1 MTHGDWGSV
10 KAVPEAKA
18 KRASCG
24 APAGIRATRDDRVLA
39 GLVGTAGPI
48 RRVKHLVAGDGDPSG
63 ALAA

>member
-1 MTHGDWGSV
+1 VNT
-10 KAVPEAKA
+10 VPEAKA
-18 KRASCG
+18 KRASCA

-39 GLVGTAGPI
+39 GLVGTAGLI